1 MILSVVIIITWQIE
15 VWLISWWIF
24 QRIHNNMMKR
34 HASYQRYDS
43 IHDNFINEFTM
54 TRWLEVWLIPLWIRR
69 ACWHPWA
76 WCNSSGGVWCVP
88 PSPAVVCGGPAGT
101 WSDCGFSG
109 HLETTHWYIC
119 DEFKYLSITKKLTQ
133 RFVQSCTI
141 MRCRNSYWNYCLKT
155 GKMQQYNLLLLNPN
169 F

>member
-1 MILSVVIIITWQIE
+1 MTGRTSNIMMISLRIDNDLMYRDMTTKP
-15 VWLISWWIF
+15 WWITSW
-24 QRIHNNMMKR
+24 IHNDLLFRSTN
-34 HASYQRYDS
+34 SLP
-43 IHDNFINEFTM
+43 
-54 TRWLEVWLIPLWIRR
+54 WWIRR
-69 ACWHPWA
+69 ACWRPWA

-141 MRCRNSYWNYCLKT
+141 MMCRNSYWNYCLKT
-155 GKMQQYNLLLLNPN
+155 GQMQQYNRLLLHPN

>member
-15 VWLISWWIF
+15 VWLISWWIS

-54 TRWLEVWLIPLWIRR
+54 TRWLEVWLIPWWIRR
-69 ACWHPWA
+69 ACWRPWA

-119 DEFKYLSITKKLTQ
+119 DEFNTY
-133 RFVQSCTI
+133 QSPKINPKVCTI
-141 MRCRNSYWNYCLKT
+141 MYNHDVQKFILK
-155 GKMQQYNLLLLNPN
+155 LLSENRSN
-169 F
+169 ETV